1 MKFAAV
7 AAALL
12 ALSCAEVIRRPPP
25 PHPPRPP
32 LYPSSAESCDRA
44 EETLL
49 RIGCRREDGTSW
61 AQTPKGATFSEACK
75 SALKDGRDWN
85 ARCIAMITQCEELT
99 DAFRGTSPLCNLP

>member
-1 MKFAAV
+1 MKLAAV
-7 AAALL
+7 LL
-12 ALSCAEVIRRPPP
+12 ALAIGGCAEVIHRPPP
-25 PHPPRPP
+25 PPGPRPP

-61 AQTPKGATFSEACK
+61 AQTPKGAPFSQACK

-85 ARCIAMITQCEELT
+85 ARCIAMITSCDELV
-99 DAFRGTSPLCNLP
+99 DAYRGTSPLCNLP